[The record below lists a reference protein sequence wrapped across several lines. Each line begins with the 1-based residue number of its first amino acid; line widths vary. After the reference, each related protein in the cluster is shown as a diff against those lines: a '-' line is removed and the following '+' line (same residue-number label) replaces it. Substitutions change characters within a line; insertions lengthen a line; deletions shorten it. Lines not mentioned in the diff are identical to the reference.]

1 MQRHAD
7 IELNDLKA
15 QLLAM
20 AGLVEKA
27 IDEVY
32 LGMISKS
39 SHHFEEVS
47 KHEKNINVMHSE
59 VDEKCLRVLAR
70 QAPVASDLR
79 FVLAVIKINNDL
91 ERMGDQAVNI
101 AHNAREYM
109 AEMVGEVPAD
119 FHEMKKQVRAM
130 VKNSL
135 DAFVKQDVALC
146 RQVLEND
153 DIVDDFRNRLVDSL
167 KARMKQNPR
176 EIDACL
182 NLIMIAKNMERL
194 ADHATNIAEDVIFV
208 VTGDD
213 IRHGRSSLI

>member
-7 IELNDLKA
+7 NELNDLKS
-15 QLLAM
+15 QLLSM

-39 SHHFEEVS
+39 STHFDDVS
-47 KHEKNINVMHSE
+47 KYEKTINQMHSE
-59 VDEKCLRVLAR
+59 VDENCLRVLAR

-79 FVLAVIKINNDL
+79 LVLAVIKINNDL
-91 ERMGDQAVNI
+91 ERMGDQAINI

-119 FHEMKKQVRAM
+119 FHEMKKQVRGM
-130 VKNSL
+130 VKNAL
-135 DAFVKQDVALC
+135 DAFVKQDVTLC

-153 DIVDDFRNRLVDSL
+153 DIVDDFRNRLVASL
-167 KARMKQNPR
+167 KDRMKQNPK

-213 IRHGRSSLI
+213 VRHGRSPE

>member
-7 IELNDLKA
+7 IELSDLKS

-39 SHHFEEVS
+39 SDHFEEVS
-47 KHEKNINVMHSE
+47 KYEKNINNMHSE

-130 VKNSL
+130 VKNAL
-135 DAFVKQDVALC
+135 DAFVKQDVNLC

-153 DIVDDFRNRLVDSL
+153 DIVDNFRNQLVASL
-167 KARMKQNPR
+167 KIRMKQYPK

-213 IRHGRSSLI
+213 IRHGRSGQI